1 MRKTLEEQLTE
12 LMKDGRFRYALK
24 RAVAGHSSRSEM
36 AQHCGVYYTKFNA
49 LCQLYCDQRD
59 LARIERYGANKS
71 TGTIVKN
78 GKVYNNYDSGESRLF
93 GYSN

>member
-36 AQHCGVYYTKFNA
+36 AQLCGVYYKKFNA
-49 LCQLYCDQRD
+49 LCQLYCDKTNHYD
-59 LARIERYGANKS
+59 VERYVAH
-71 TGTIVKN
+71 
-78 GKVYNNYDSGESRLF
+78 SRKHF
-93 GYSN
+93 D